1 MPLQAGNGSAPVYV
15 VTLDITGGASDA
27 NVFESLA
34 NPAGVNLIV
43 HRAYL
48 ITSVVATA
56 AATLDIGI
64 HASSASTGADN
75 LLDGIDVNAAT
86 GTFDSA
92 DGTDN
97 GSNGVAKPQAW
108 AAAGY
113 INVEEKTGNVNGL
126 VGKLYVEYT
135 YA

>member
-15 VTLDITGGASDA
+15 VTLDVTGASGSTG
-27 NVFESLA
+27 VFASLA
-34 NPAGVNLIV
+34 NPAGVDLLV
-43 HRAYL
+43 TRAWL
-48 ITSVVATA
+48 RTTVVATA

-75 LLDGIDVNAAT
+75 LLDGLDVNTAT
-86 GTFDSA
+86 GIFDSH

-97 GSNGVAKPQAW
+97 GTNGVAKPQVW

-113 INVEEKTGNVNGL
+113 VNVEEKTGNVNGL

-135 YA
+135 YL